1 MADFDLDAILGTM
14 KAEMSSVGAQDVG
27 TDFKVWLQFPSFF
40 SRHYFFSPNSSQF
53 LQFPFNLIPC

>member
-27 TDFKVWLQFPSFF
+27 TDFKVWLQFSSFL
-40 SRHYFFSPNSSQF
+40 FFFAPLLLFPNFFTISSISF
-53 LQFPFNLIPC
+53 